1 MIYYFT
7 ALVISYSMDPDTV
20 TKSYVWYDRER
31 HCQEAMNDSLA
42 DPLYTQ
48 LYELYDDLHMTCV
61 VSDQVSFVLKP
72 KLRPEG
78 EPWATKR

>member
-7 ALVISYSMDPDTV
+7 ALVISYSMDVGSV
-20 TKSYVWYDRER
+20 TTSYVWYDRER

-72 KLRPEG
+72 RLRPKE
-78 EPWATKR
+78 E

>member
-7 ALVISYSMDPDTV
+7 ALVISYAINGEPA
-20 TKSYVWYDRER
+20 KAHVWYDRER

-42 DPLYTQ
+42 DPLYNQ
-48 LYELYDDLHMTCV
+48 LYELYDDLAMTCV

-78 EPWATKR
+78 EPWETKP

>member
-7 ALVISYSMDPDTV
+7 ALVISYSMDVGSV
-20 TKSYVWYDRER
+20 TTSYVWYDREL

-42 DPLYTQ
+42 DPLYNQ

-61 VSDQVSFVLKP
+61 VSDQVSFILKP
-72 KLRPEG
+72 RLRPKE
-78 EPWATKR
+78 E

>member
-7 ALVISYSMDPDTV
+7 ALVISYAINGEPA
-20 TKSYVWYDRER
+20 KAHVWYDRER

-48 LYELYDDLHMTCV
+48 LHELYDDLHMTCV

-78 EPWATKR
+78 EPWETKP

>member
-7 ALVISYSMDPDTV
+7 ALVISYSMDPDMV

-48 LYELYDDLHMTCV
+48 LYELYDDLSMTCV

-72 KLRPEG
+72 KLRPE
-78 EPWATKR
+78 

>member
-31 HCQEAMNDSLA
+31 HCIEAMNEGLMDGVY
-42 DPLYTQ
+42 DQ
-48 LYELYDDLHMTCV
+48 LHELYGNDIMMQCQ
-61 VSDQVSFVLKP
+61 VSDQASFILRP
-72 KLRPEG
+72 KLRPE
-78 EPWATKR
+78 EE